1 MEGRKEKQL
10 VSERWP
16 FYLGMCAA
24 RWADGI
30 KEAGPPRKQSN
41 NLNGPLATGWGPP
54 SGPAAHIFGAR
65 IDEHR
70 HRRVLDS
77 WLGKSAPLN

>member
-24 RWADGI
+24 RWAGGI
-30 KEAGPPRKQSN
+30 KEAGPRGKQSN
-41 NLNGPLATGWGPP
+41 NLNGPLATGWGQ
-54 SGPAAHIFGAR
+54 A
-65 IDEHR
+65 
-70 HRRVLDS
+70 
-77 WLGKSAPLN
+77 